1 MGMKISFDFLF
12 FLSEIAV
19 AFSYIPTVATLS
31 VLPLFF
37 GSVLGGALAFSR
49 IYHVRIIQDFARGY
63 VVVMRSVPLLLQM
76 FLVYYLF
83 KGIYTAFELEASGLN
98 KFTMVLL
105 AFSLNAAGFL
115 SEGIRSALLS
125 VDDGQFE
132 AGYSVGMTR
141 LQTAKHIVLP
151 QSLPVAVPILGSAFI
166 GIVKGSAA
174 AYLLGVI
181 EMIQGVS
188 MKTAGNYRFLEAYC
202 AVAVIYW
209 GLTILIER
217 TTFYLEK
224 KVRKHAR
231 GGVS

>member
-1 MGMKISFDFLF
+1 MKISFDFPF

-19 AFSYIPTVATLS
+19 AFSYIPIVFALS
-31 VLPLFF
+31 ILPLLF
-37 GSVLGGALAFSR
+37 GLVLGGALALSR
-49 IYHVRIIQDFARGY
+49 IYHVRAIQGFARGY
-63 VVVMRSVPLLLQM
+63 VVIMRSVPLVLQM

-83 KGIYTAFELEASGLN
+83 KGIYTAFGWKASGLN
-98 KFTMVLL
+98 RFTMVLL
-105 AFSLNAAGFL
+105 AFTLNAAGFL

-125 VDDGQFE
+125 VDAGQFE

-141 LQTAKHIVLP
+141 LQTARHIVLP

-174 AYLLGVI
+174 AYLLGIV

-202 AVAVIYW
+202 AVAIIYW
-209 GLTILIER
+209 GMTILIER
-217 TTFYLEK
+217 ITFYLEK
-224 KVRKHAR
+224 RVRKHTL